1 MALTATAV
9 KQTRDIIFKTLGM
22 KNPIIIAA
30 SPNRDNICYSVKFLS
45 KNTPLVSHF
54 LWLLNALKQNE
65 KHTDRVIIYC
75 QTIRQCHKLYS
86 IIFDNLDGE
95 LSDHN
100 QLIEMLHSNTP
111 ERVKNRII
119 ESMSNVDGL
128 VRVLVCTISF
138 GMGVDCVGVKTGIHL
153 GPSKN
158 VESYVQESG
167 RCGRDG
173 CQSNSIIYYVGR
185 MLTHD
190 GTKCRKK
197 WLLSHFDIENSK
209 NQKTSLHAVKHTC
222 CDLCAK
228 NCSCSACDCPV
239 NAIPST
245 SAGTQ
250 NQCTRTRQIS
260 SEQLQ
265 ELTKQLIILR
275 KELNLSIFEKFVGHT
290 GQIHTPDMPIF
301 FNQFGSFQINQVL
314 QHAKHLFS
322 IGDIICNVEIW
333 KHDHAVKV
341 YKVFY
346 DVFKDV
352 EPLSDNILTLQEE
365 SYDNDS
371 DELEWDD
378 FMDDDN
384 IPNISASIMD
394 MSSFDFDMGNIDV
407 EDDIIPPAIEDALQH
422 VCYT

>member
-1 MALTATAV
+1 
-9 KQTRDIIFKTLGM
+9 
-22 KNPIIIAA
+22 
-30 SPNRDNICYSVKFLS
+30 
-45 KNTPLVSHF
+45 
-54 LWLLNALKQNE
+54 
-65 KHTDRVIIYC
+65 
-75 QTIRQCHKLYS
+75 
-86 IIFDNLDGE
+86 LDGE

-128 VRVLVCTISF
+128 FRVLVCTISF

-185 MLTHD
+185 MLTHVDKHMKEYVKLQAD
-190 GTKCRKK
+190 GTKCRRK

-245 SAGTQ
+245 S
-250 NQCTRTRQIS
+250 
-260 SEQLQ
+260 
-265 ELTKQLIILR
+265 
-275 KELNLSIFEKFVGHT
+275 

-352 EPLSDNILTLQEE
+352 EPLSDNILTLQED

>member
-1 MALTATAV
+1 
-9 KQTRDIIFKTLGM
+9 
-22 KNPIIIAA
+22 
-30 SPNRDNICYSVKFLS
+30 
-45 KNTPLVSHF
+45 
-54 LWLLNALKQNE
+54 
-65 KHTDRVIIYC
+65 
-75 QTIRQCHKLYS
+75 
-86 IIFDNLDGE
+86 
-95 LSDHN
+95 
-100 QLIEMLHSNTP
+100 
-111 ERVKNRII
+111 
-119 ESMSNVDGL
+119 MSNVDGL

-138 GMGVDCVGVKTGIHL
+138 GMGVDCVGVKTVIHL

-185 MLTHD
+185 MLTHVDKHMKEYVKLQAD
-190 GTKCRKK
+190 GTKCRRK

-222 CDLCAK
+222 SDLCAK

-250 NQCTRTRQIS
+250 NQCTRKRQIS

-265 ELTKQLIILR
+265 QLTKQLIILR
-275 KELNLSIFEKFVGHT
+275 KELNLSIFEQFVGHT
-290 GQIHTPDMPIF
+290 GQIHTPDVPIF

-314 QHAKHLFS
+314 HAAKHLFS

-352 EPLSDNILTLQEE
+352 EPLSDNILTLQED

-422 VCYT
+422 VDNRYHTIDTHPAQNGPVTRFLQPISTSYKKSDPPFLPTQPYASPSLRPRFALASPTLRPRFALASLSRSQGFTLTYAHHHTRSASAQWRECGFHLT